1 MKTIHVAAGKPYDV
15 LIGQNLLEKSG
26 ELISQN
32 VKKPYTKFA
41 VITDDNVAPIYLE
54 RITDALIDGENEA
67 VKVVSFTFP
76 NGEQSKNLATVE
88 KIYAFLAKNE
98 IGRNDCIIAL
108 GGGVTGDMAG
118 FAAATYL
125 RGVDYVQIPT
135 TLLAQVDSSV
145 GGKTAVDLP
154 QGKNLVGAF
163 KQPVLVIIDTETLKT
178 LPEHF
183 FTDGL
188 GEVIKY
194 GMIRSERILTYLESH
209 DKDTIHSV
217 IPDIV
222 EECIDVKR
230 RIVEADEFESGELKL
245 LNFGHTFGHAIEK
258 LENYSGMTH
267 GFAVT
272 AGMLF
277 ISRMYNETGL
287 VPNEI
292 IGRLAKLMMKYSLF
306 SAFSFTDS
314 QLFDA
319 ALSDKKRSG
328 DSIDLIIVKKVG
340 EGEILRQKLD
350 DLRKMCE

>member
-1 MKTIHVAAGKPYDV
+1 
-15 LIGQNLLEKSG
+15 
-26 ELISQN
+26 
-32 VKKPYTKFA
+32 
-41 VITDDNVAPIYLE
+41 
-54 RITDALIDGENEA
+54 
-67 VKVVSFTFP
+67 
-76 NGEQSKNLATVE
+76 
-88 KIYAFLAKNE
+88 
-98 IGRNDCIIAL
+98 
-108 GGGVTGDMAG
+108 MAG

-194 GMIRSERILTYLESH
+194 GMIRSERILTSLESH

-217 IPDIV
+217 IPEII
-222 EECIDVKR
+222 EECINVKR
-230 RIVEADEFESGELKL
+230 KIVEADEFESGERKL